1 LNLKR
6 NVMQKTHVVLVILFA
21 ALAGILVFNFVDTSS
36 NEPFATAFE
45 MPGTTYKIKGTVDKA
60 KGIHYDP
67 EVDANLCTFYVTDT
81 EGQTVQVHYRN
92 SEDPRPQGLEQS
104 EEIDLY
110 GKVVDGRFES
120 SKVMLK
126 CPSKY
131 DEDKHQFE
139 TAGK

>member
-1 LNLKR
+1 
-6 NVMQKTHVVLVILFA
+6 MQKTHVVLVILFA